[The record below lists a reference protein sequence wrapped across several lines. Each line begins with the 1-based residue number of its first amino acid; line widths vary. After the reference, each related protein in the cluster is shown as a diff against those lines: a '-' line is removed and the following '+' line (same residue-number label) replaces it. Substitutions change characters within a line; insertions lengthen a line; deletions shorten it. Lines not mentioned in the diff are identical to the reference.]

1 MGNLKIKVK
10 PVSKPNFLRTNF
22 YVQIMFGLNYINEDF
37 LHLGHYLK
45 FSLHK
50 IPLLLR
56 VQFRQVSR
64 IPLLL
69 RVQFRQVSRIPLLL
83 RVQFRQVSHF
93 TVFLLVDIYMLI
105 AILVIL

>member
-1 MGNLKIKVK
+1 
-10 PVSKPNFLRTNF
+10 
-22 YVQIMFGLNYINEDF
+22 MFGLNYINEDF
-37 LHLGHYLK
+37 LHLEHYLK
-45 FSLHK
+45 FGLYK

-69 RVQFRQVSRIPLLL
+69 M
-83 RVQFRQVSHF
+83 VQFRQVSHF

>member
-37 LHLGHYLK
+37 LHLEHYLK
-45 FSLHK
+45 FGLYK

-69 RVQFRQVSRIPLLL
+69 M
-83 RVQFRQVSHF
+83 VQFRQVSHF

>member
-10 PVSKPNFLRTNF
+10 PVSKPNFRRTNF

-37 LHLGHYLK
+37 LHLEHYLK
-45 FSLHK
+45 FGLYK

-69 RVQFRQVSRIPLLL
+69 M
-83 RVQFRQVSHF
+83 VQFRQVSHF

>member
-37 LHLGHYLK
+37 LHLEHYLK
-45 FSLHK
+45 FGLYK

-64 IPLLL
+64 NPLLL
-69 RVQFRQVSRIPLLL
+69 M
-83 RVQFRQVSHF
+83 VQFRQVSHF

>member
-10 PVSKPNFLRTNF
+10 PVSKPNFRRTNF

-37 LHLGHYLK
+37 LHLEHYLK
-45 FSLHK
+45 FGLYK

-69 RVQFRQVSRIPLLL
+69 MVH
-83 RVQFRQVSHF
+83 FRQVSHF